1 MSEHRIE
8 PQEVIDL
15 VEDYVMSEL
24 SNAEKYSNRKPL
36 DESGIFDLHRLAA
49 EIYAAGWKAGDF
61 AAATREAR
69 VQARERDARR
79 QAEQERIANG
89 DDEPPA
95 LEAS

>member
-8 PQEVIDL
+8 PQDVINL

-24 SNAEKYSNRKPL
+24 SDAEKYSNRKPL

-49 EIYAAGWKAGDF
+49 EVYAAGWKAGDF
-61 AAATREAR
+61 AAATREAKVR
-69 VQARERDARR
+69 ARERDARR
-79 QAEQERIANG
+79 HDEQTRIANG
-89 DDEPPA
+89 DEPPA